1 MFSTVRVNQQIYI
14 LDKAN
19 GTFEVGTV
27 CEEPKT
33 RFSQMTPN
41 QQFNTPYPQPMTVQ
55 VVDLKIQTPNGTQA
69 LQGLPMDKNV
79 YDNPAKTLFA
89 TEDKATMLNELKVLK
104 SQSENHVKQT
114 QYHQEMIGK
123 YDGWIDMLNPEEAE
137 KKRNDAKI
145 ASLEKGLAQQQ
156 EMNRQL
162 IEQMQALMMKLDG
175 GNAKQTKN
183 KEQ

>member
-1 MFSTVRVNQQIYI
+1 MFSTVRVNSQIFI

-33 RFSQMTPN
+33 RYAQIPPN
-41 QQFNTPYPQPMTVQ
+41 QQFNTPYAQPMTVQ
-55 VVDLKIQTPNGTQA
+55 VVDLKIQTPSGTQT

-79 YDNPAKTLFA
+79 YDNPTKTLLA
-89 TEDKATMLNELKVLK
+89 TEEKSIMLNEIKGLK
-104 SQSENHVKQT
+104 SQSENHVKMT
-114 QYHQEMIGK
+114 KWHESMIPK
-123 YDGWIDMLNPEEAE
+123 YDEWIGVLSPEEAE
-137 KKRNDAKI
+137 KKRNEAKI

-162 IEQMQALMMKLDG
+162 IEQMQALMSKLDG
-175 GNAKQTKN
+175 GNKSSKN